1 MTATDVSPGVADR
14 SVRAVVAVVEAGSF
28 TGAAL
33 TLGIGQSAVS
43 HAVARLEQALGVAL
57 FIRKRDGV
65 EPTTVGAALAA
76 RAAPALRELDA
87 AVAAAA

>member
-1 MTATDVSPGVADR
+1 MTETDVSLGVTDR
-14 SVRAVVAVVEAGSF
+14 SLRAVVAVVEAGSF
-28 TGAAL
+28 TGAL
-33 TLGIGQSAVS
+33 TLGQSAVS

-76 RAAPALRELDA
+76 RLRRRCESSPRR
-87 AVAAAA
+87 